1 MTPQD
6 PLPSLAQ
13 VFVRNSSTSLEEQ
26 LTAIRHSSPQI
37 LIGTP
42 QALLDAVQEDPEAL
56 PLSKLSTV
64 VVDEVDYLVKTV
76 PILKDK
82 IAMQK
87 IERKVNRHPGP
98 TRLLLDH
105 IYSGANQGPYREQK
119 ASAARPQ
126 LVLMSATLRNHLRRF
141 LLTDS
146 GWFNTESGKL
156 VRITGEVSP
165 HNPRKEQATTS
176 EVEDSAAETVGGL
189 NVQHHVI
196 VVSEDGDIANIVGA
210 VDAPAV
216 SSEES
221 QAETSSDT
229 PLELPPLLE
238 SSQAPDID
246 QAIGRLPFIPT
257 RCFLV

>member
-1 MTPQD
+1 MTPQE

-26 LTAIRHSSPQI
+26 LSSIRHSSPRI

-42 QALLDAVQEDPEAL
+42 QALLDVVQEDPEAL

-105 IYSGANQGPYREQK
+105 IYSATNQGPYREQQ
-119 ASAARPQ
+119 ADVGRPQ

-146 GWFNTESGKL
+146 GWFDTESGKL

-165 HNPRKEQATTS
+165 HNPRKEPAAVS
-176 EVEDSAAETVGGL
+176 EDSATETVGGM

-196 VVSEDGDIANIVGA
+196 VVSEDGDIANIAGA
-210 VDAPAV
+210 VDAPVA

-229 PLELPPLLE
+229 PLELPPPPE

-246 QAIGRLPFIPT
+246 QAIGMHPCIPT
-257 RCFLV
+257 WCFLV

>member
-1 MTPQD
+1 MTPQE

-26 LTAIRHSSPQI
+26 LTAIRHSSPHI

-42 QALLDAVQEDPEAL
+42 QALLDVVQEDPDAL

-165 HNPRKEQATTS
+165 HNPRKEHAATFGA
-176 EVEDSAAETVGGL
+176 EDSAAETVGGK

-221 QAETSSDT
+221 QVETSSDT
-229 PLELPPLLE
+229 PLELPPLPE